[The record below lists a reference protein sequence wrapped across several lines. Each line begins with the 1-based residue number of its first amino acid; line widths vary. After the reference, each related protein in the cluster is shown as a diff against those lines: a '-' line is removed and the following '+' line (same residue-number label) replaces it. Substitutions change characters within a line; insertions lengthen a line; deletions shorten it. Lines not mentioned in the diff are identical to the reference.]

1 MSTTPSATP
10 KLFHVEEQEV
20 IYWRTAVQAK
30 DKDEARDQITDGTSN
45 SEVIGKT
52 LVDRR
57 ISNVHPVTDRCADLG
72 CYDFDHEEREEL
84 G

>member
-1 MSTTPSATP
+1 MNATP
-10 KLFHVEEQEV
+10 LSLFHVEEQEV
-20 IYWRTAVQAK
+20 IYWRSAVQAK
-30 DKDEARDQITDGTSN
+30 DKDAARDLITGGTGEG
-45 SEVIGKT
+45 EVIGKT

-57 ISNVHPVTDRCADLG
+57 IANVHPVTDRCADLG